1 NWGFFLGRALQRGR
15 IHAVRLQSLQQRP
28 RAVDPSP
35 NPRAARRGYVKMKS
49 TAESWPGAAPLKVTL
64 LRCYAVAL
72 LLPLCA
78 MVEAPLAKVAAASS
92 LRARAGQWS
101 SSQSSCGEVCAAAP
115 ASAAAPPSPTSAEPA
130 A

>member
-1 NWGFFLGRALQRGR
+1 MGYPCRTAAIPAAATAGCRPFNQSASCVTRLREDEVHRGELAGRD
-15 IHAVRLQSLQQRP
+15 AVEGD
-28 RAVDPSP
+28 AV
-35 NPRAARRGYVKMKS
+35 
-49 TAESWPGAAPLKVTL
+49 T
-64 LRCYAVAL
+64 L

-78 MVEAPLAKVAAASS
+78 MVEAPLAKVAAASG

-115 ASAAAPPSPTSAEPA
+115 ASAAAPPSPTSAELA